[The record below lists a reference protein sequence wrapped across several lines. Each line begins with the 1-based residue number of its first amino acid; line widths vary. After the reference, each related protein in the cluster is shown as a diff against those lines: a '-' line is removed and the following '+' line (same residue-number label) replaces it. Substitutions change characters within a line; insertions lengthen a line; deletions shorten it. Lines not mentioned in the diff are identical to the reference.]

1 MVGEEL
7 VEGHGPSDIETGE
20 KVTSDGL
27 KVWKVVD
34 TDYSWGINKEGVLL
48 ESTEERDKGKQIKK
62 TDLQMNVHWS
72 SLK

>member
-1 MVGEEL
+1 MTQQIADTVEVG
-7 VEGHGPSDIETGE
+7 D

-34 TDYSWGINKEGVLL
+34 ADYSWGLNKEGVLL
-48 ESTEERDKGKQIKK
+48 ESTHERDDGKEIKK

-72 SLK
+72 SLE